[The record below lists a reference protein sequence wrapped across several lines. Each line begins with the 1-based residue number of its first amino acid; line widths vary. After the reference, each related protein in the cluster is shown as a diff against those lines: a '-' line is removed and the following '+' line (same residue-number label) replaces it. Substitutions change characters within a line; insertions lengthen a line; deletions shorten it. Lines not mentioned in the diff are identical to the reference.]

1 MDSALAQNFDCAIVN
16 LKKGSRELRNLM
28 DSSFTQNFDSTFINL
43 KEGSAGIKAV
53 MDKAKKSWL
62 LWGF

>member
-1 MDSALAQNFDCAIVN
+1 
-16 LKKGSRELRNLM
+16 M